1 MEKCYHDSICR
12 TLLFIANITPLFWR
26 ERDDTRKGF

>member
-12 TLLFIANITPLFWR
+12 TLLFIANVTPLFRR